1 MKHSL
6 KYFIICLV
14 LVGFISIGYFVYL
27 RLNAENL
34 KTENMIIDNL
44 TPEKNQEWIFFTDRV
59 MGGISSGKLEVDS
72 ENGSKFYRMTG
83 DVSTANN
90 GGFIQFRAD
99 LTKLSDAEKIFNGIK
114 IKVRGNDENYNIHIR
129 TNLTVLPWQY
139 YSLEFYAPN
148 KWTEIKLPFNSFKR
162 SNFYQPKNFKSSD
175 IRTLGIV
182 AYGRDYIADLDV
194 GLIEFY

>member
-1 MKHSL
+1 MKYLL

-99 LTKLSDAEKIFNGIK
+99 LTKVSDTEKIFNGIK
-114 IKVRGNDENYNIHIR
+114 IKVK
-129 TNLTVLPWQY
+129 
-139 YSLEFYAPN
+139 SLKVA
-148 KWTEIKLPFNSFKR
+148 KLK
-162 SNFYQPKNFKSSD
+162 
-175 IRTLGIV
+175 
-182 AYGRDYIADLDV
+182 
-194 GLIEFY
+194 